1 MGDAGAVW
9 VPGADPVVG
18 DSMVGVGGAGM
29 LARAPTGETLW
40 HLPCWWPRG
49 RHSRRAKRGE
59 RVQGSGGGRQARLGG
74 AQGEGG
80 LVLDGVGT
88 VLPLSQEGKQMV
100 WAKCGQGDDLRWES
114 GARPVEASGS
124 Q

>member
-1 MGDAGAVW
+1 MLGLFGCRALTQWWGTRWWVSGEQGCWQEPRLEKHCGTCHAGGREGDIVDGQ
-9 VPGADPVVG
+9 
-18 DSMVGVGGAGM
+18 
-29 LARAPTGETLW
+29 
-40 HLPCWWPRG
+40 
-49 RHSRRAKRGE
+49 RRE

-74 AQGEGG
+74 PQGEGG